1 MMKNLITG
9 PILARLTPN
18 FFSWVL
24 PVRDTMHF
32 RKLSWYAISR
42 KMHGPN
48 SRKRRKTFWTW
59 FRSFWPEFW
68 LPFFSFFFKNLASSG
83 TRYHGQLSSF
93 KISEKTYY
101 PILRNLVTD
110 GRTDRQT
117 DESDFLG
124 RWPTDFNRSIDKF
137 SFTPLS
143 IVKDLL
149 DEIMVRLLKMTLRNE
164 FC

>member
-93 KISEKTYY
+93 KISEKT
-101 PILRNLVTD
+101 LSNLEKFSD
-110 GRTDRQT
+110 GRTDGQT
-117 DESDFLG
+117 DG
-124 RWPTDFNRSIDKF
+124 REWFPRTVTDWLQPFNR
-137 SFTPLS
+137 
-143 IVKDLL
+143 
-149 DEIMVRLLKMTLRNE
+149 
-164 FC
+164 

>member
-1 MMKNLITG
+1 MAKNLISG

-24 PVRDTMHF
+24 PVRDTMHC
-32 RKLSWYAISR
+32 RKLSWYAVSR

-48 SRKRRKTFWTW
+48 SRKRLKTFWTW
-59 FRSFWPEFW
+59 FRSFWPKFW
-68 LPFFSFFFKNLASSG
+68 LPFFLFFFFKNLASSG

-93 KISEKTYY
+93 KISEKTS
-101 PILRNLVTD
+101 NLEKFSN

-143 IVKDLL
+143 LVKDLL